1 MTRREKYDFLRRF
14 KMEKNENGVDFTEL
28 EQALPPVVFRNW
40 PKWRDILPIAPR
52 TVANEDSKGT
62 GPTGKVMVGRVCGYY
77 RANFVQWLRERSK
90 VIS

>member
-1 MTRREKYDFLRRF
+1 MKQKNAYWRIFD
-14 KMEKNENGVDFTEL
+14 MENEINSVNFSEL
-28 EQALPPVVFRNW
+28 EKVLPPIVFRNW

-77 RANFVQWLRERSK
+77 RENFIQWLRERSR
-90 VIS
+90 VIL